1 MNNIKIA
8 WRNLWRNKRRTLI
21 TTASIFFGVFL
32 AVLMSSMQEG
42 SYSSM
47 IDNVVKF
54 YSGYIQVQ
62 HKDHWDKKTVN
73 NSFENHS
80 NLIDDVKSIKE
91 ITDHTY
97 RLESFSLVASENITQ
112 GAVVV
117 GIEPD
122 EENKVTNL
130 EKWVAE
136 GGQYLK
142 KGEDGV
148 LVGKLL
154 AQHLKIG
161 VGDTLVIIGQGYHGV
176 GAAGKYPVKGI
187 LELPSPTLS
196 KTFIYMDIGLAQE
209 LYSAPDR
216 YTSLILMIDNPQ
228 DLAAAS
234 DKLKSTIQE
243 PLTVMTWAEMQP
255 ELVQMI
261 DSDRAGG
268 VLMIGILYIVIGF
281 GIFGTLMMLMA
292 ERKREFGVMVAV
304 GMGKMKLLTIVLYE
318 TLFMGLL
325 GILSG
330 FVFSFPI
337 IAYMSYNPIPLV
349 GDAAQWMVDMGIE
362 PVLAFSIMPIVFG
375 RQAIVVSIMIL
386 IVALY
391 PITFIRKL
399 KVISALRA

>member
-21 TTASIFFGVFL
+21 TVASIFFGVFL
-32 AVLMSSMQEG
+32 AALMSSMQEG

-62 HKDHWDKKTVN
+62 HKDYWDKKTVN

-80 NLIDDVKSIKE
+80 NLINDIKSVKE

-112 GAVVV
+112 GAMVV

-122 EENKVTNL
+122 KENMVTNL
-130 EKWVAE
+130 KKWVGE
-136 GGQYLK
+136 GGQYLNA
-142 KGEDGV
+142 GENGV
-148 LVGKLL
+148 LVGEML

-187 LELPSPTLS
+187 LELPSPILS
-196 KTFIYMDIGLAQE
+196 KTFIYMDIGHAQA

-216 YTSLILMIDNPQ
+216 YTSLILMIENPNDLSVVDN
-228 DLAAAS
+228 
-234 DKLKSTIQE
+234 KLKSIIQE
-243 PLTVMTWAEMQP
+243 PLTVMNWAEMQL

-268 VLMIGILYIVIGF
+268 VIMIGVLYIVIGF

-304 GMGKMKLLTIVLYE
+304 GMRKMKLLTIVLYE
-318 TLFMGLL
+318 TLFMGLI

-337 IAYMSYNPIPLV
+337 ISFMSYNPVPLG
-349 GDAAQWMVDMGIE
+349 GDAAQWMIDMGIE
-362 PVLAFSIMPIVFG
+362 PVLAFSMMPDVFS
-375 RQAIVVSIMIL
+375 RQAIVIFIMVM

-391 PITFIRKL
+391 PITFIKNL
-399 KVISALRA
+399 KVISALRG

>member
-62 HKDHWDKKTVN
+62 HKDYWDKKTVN

-91 ITDHTY
+91 ITNHTY

-142 KGEDGV
+142 AGEDGV

-209 LYSAPDR
+209 LYSAPNR

-330 FVFSFPI
+330 FAFSLPI
-337 IAYMSYNPIPLV
+337 IGYMSYNPIPLV
-349 GDAAQWMVDMGIE
+349 GDAAQWMIDMGIE
-362 PVLAFSIMPIVFG
+362 PVLAFSMMPIVFG

-399 KVISALRA
+399 KVISALRG